1 MSPSTMFAHQCPFAV
16 RHCGDVLA
24 VHLLVAKVLCAAIEV
39 IEVLEAK
46 SFDLG
51 P

>member
-1 MSPSTMFAHQCPFAV
+1 MSASTMFAHQCPFAV
-16 RHCGDVLA
+16 RHCGAVLA
-24 VHLLVAKVLCAAIEV
+24 VDLLVAKVLCAAIEV